1 MLFNQTFFV
10 QYKLNQVTRMK
21 ILTSLKSF
29 GWFVV
34 FIATVLVGLWCLS
47 PRFWLVW
54 GVYRHGFGWFV
65 VFIATVLVSL
75 WCLSPRFWLVCGVYR
90 HPKPWR

>member
-1 MLFNQTFFV
+1 VAINTTNQRGV
-10 QYKLNQVTRMK
+10 YRHG
-21 ILTSLKSF
+21 F

-47 PRFWLVW
+47 PRFWLVC

-65 VFIATVLVSL
+65 VFIATDK
-75 WCLSPRFWLVCGVYR
+75 
-90 HPKPWR
+90 HHKPNKTVAINTTN

>member
-1 MLFNQTFFV
+1 MVFIATFWLV
-10 QYKLNQVTRMK
+10 CGVYRHG
-21 ILTSLKSF
+21 F

-47 PRFWLVW
+47 PRFWLVC
-54 GVYRHGFGWFV
+54 GVYRHGFGFWV
-65 VFIATVLVSL
+65 YRHGLVSL

-90 HPKPWR
+90 HGFG